1 MYSAFREVCQ
11 RHGRNN
17 NWKPWVPFSPNVL
30 LHVYTNYLLVK
41 YHSSNLLNLL
51 FQASLN
57 SWNHRYKFNVT
68 KNTTQKG
75 EKNRRYSQVRK
86 VCTRLTSDN
95 PISGLLKDHHPI
107 SPALLTQAG
116 NTSSE
121 SWKEPSRFTAYPSFS
136 NRGCFLPRC
145 CSQSVINLKS
155 KVSLSVIEFSHA
167 DIWSAIFL

>member
-1 MYSAFREVCQ
+1 M
-11 RHGRNN
+11 
-17 NWKPWVPFSPNVL
+17 L

-51 FQASLN
+51 FQAPLAVGTTDTSL
-57 SWNHRYKFNVT
+57 NVT
-68 KNTTQKG
+68 KNTIRKK

-86 VCTRLTSDN
+86 ACTSLTSGN
-95 PISGLLKDHHPI
+95 PISGLLRDHHPI
-107 SPALLTQAG
+107 SLALLTQAG
-116 NTSSE
+116 NTGLE